1 MNEENTFAKQD
12 SDQQELYKRY
22 GIDDLHFTGRA
33 RVFFEARRRISER
46 NITDE
51 EEKYKVYQEVKQH
64 YFEYKQK
71 KEGM

>member
-1 MNEENTFAKQD
+1 MSEENIFTQRD
-12 SDQQELYKRY
+12 REHEELYKRY
-22 GIDDLHFTGRA
+22 GIDDLHSMGRA

-51 EEKYKVYQEVKQH
+51 EEKYKVYQEVKQQ
-64 YFEYKQK
+64 YFEYKKQ